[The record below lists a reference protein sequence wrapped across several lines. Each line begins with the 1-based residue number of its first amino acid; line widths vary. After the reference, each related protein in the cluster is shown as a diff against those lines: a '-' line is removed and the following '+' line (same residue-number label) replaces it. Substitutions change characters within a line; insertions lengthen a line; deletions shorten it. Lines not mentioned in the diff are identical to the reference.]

1 MNHEMRE
8 VLDLTAHFQTEAE
21 KILRYEL
28 NPFVEGDSIAEH
40 LARAARLLTYL
51 TPGLK
56 EEFPDQ
62 PTLVGDIFVC
72 LMVHDDDEIIEGFD
86 IPTAIK
92 NHDVKND
99 EEISAFAQSISGL
112 SEDRQKFLIET
123 FSSFRNKSSLAAKI
137 AKALDNITGNQLV
150 IEQKIGLINPDSA
163 RFCIEYAQKV
173 TGVSK
178 VIDELVT
185 AQIEQVVEGRE
196 KLKADQH
203 EIWRISKV
211 SNLPGTS
218 KVKELLDIDVMN
230 HVLDKSKV
238 YTTLVDL

>member
-1 MNHEMRE
+1 MNHDMRE

-21 KILRYEL
+21 KILRYEQ

-56 EEFPDQ
+56 EEFPEE
-62 PTLVGDIFVC
+62 PSLVGDIFVC

-99 EEISAFAQSISGL
+99 EEISAFAEAVSTL
-112 SEDRQKFLIET
+112 SNERQNFLVST

-178 VIDELVT
+178 VIDELVA
-185 AQIEQVVEGRE
+185 AQIQQVVEGRE
-196 KLKADQH
+196 QLKVNEQ
-203 EIWRISKV
+203 EILKISGV
-211 SNLPGTS
+211 SNLPDAS
-218 KVKELLDIDVMN
+218 KIKELLGVDVMD

-238 YTTLVDL
+238 YTSLSEL

>member
-1 MNHEMRE
+1 MNHDMRE

-21 KILRYEL
+21 KILRYEQ

-56 EEFPDQ
+56 EEFPEE
-62 PTLVGDIFVC
+62 PSLVGDIFVC

-99 EEISAFAQSISGL
+99 EEISAFAEAVSTL
-112 SEDRQKFLIET
+112 SNERQNFLVST

-178 VIDELVT
+178 VIDELVV
-185 AQIEQVVEGRE
+185 AQIQQVVEGRE
-196 KLKADQH
+196 QLKVNEQ
-203 EIWRISKV
+203 EILKISGV
-211 SNLPGTS
+211 SNLPDAS
-218 KVKELLDIDVMN
+218 KIKELLGVDVMD

-238 YTTLVDL
+238 YTSLSEL